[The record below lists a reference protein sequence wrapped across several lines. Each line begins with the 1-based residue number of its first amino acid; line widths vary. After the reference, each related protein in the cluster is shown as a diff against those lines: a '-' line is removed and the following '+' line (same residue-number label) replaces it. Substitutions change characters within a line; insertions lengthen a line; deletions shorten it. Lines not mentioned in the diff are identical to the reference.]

1 MQLENL
7 IPQRDIYKNDQQSD
21 EKYHINMID
30 DKEYDEIYQIGEN
43 KEETLNTDIEVLKLR
58 KLSLHKKNYLEKES
72 NEIKQMDMIDDKES
86 DERNHINKNYEEKVT
101 EDIEVLKLGKLS
113 LQKNKD
119 NIEKNVMKEIVWI

>member
-30 DKEYDEIYQIGEN
+30 DKEYDERYQIGEN
-43 KEETLNTDIEVLKLR
+43 KEETLNTDIEVLKLQ